1 MDGIVSKD
9 RVQEHGEVYTPD
21 KIVCDMLYLT
31 NDMLREI
38 YTVEQMLTAN
48 YLEPTCGNG
57 NFLIRILDAKLSLI
71 KDSLTVE
78 QTQIAILKAASSIYG
93 IDILSD
99 NVKKS
104 KQRMLDILTIG
115 DTAVLGEKQQWK
127 NTKKFSS
134 EVLTPEFLKIVQYIL
149 DLNIQCADDLTGKQ
163 FVLNKDTQDKI
174 LDKNAE
180 PKTCDLRITQYGF
193 DDSTIGIR
201 DIAFNNLCNNEFVYV
216 NYSECHYLQ
225 IDKLKPLSAFEV
237 STVDTRKAAVE
248 AERALE
254 EEDKLDDDEEF

>member
-71 KDSLTVE
+71 EDSLTVE

-134 EVLTPEFLKIVQYIL
+134 EVLTSEFLKIVQYIL
-149 DLNIQCADDLTGKQ
+149 DLNIQCADALTGKQ
-163 FVLNKDTQDKI
+163 FILNKDTQDKI

-180 PKTCDLRITQYGF
+180 PKTCELRITQYGF
-193 DDSTIGIR
+193 DGSTIGMR
-201 DIAFNNLCNNEFVYV
+201 DIAFNDLCSNKFVYTD
-216 NYSECHYLQ
+216 YSECNYIQ
-225 IDKLKPLSAFEV
+225 AECLKPLSAFEV
-237 STVDTRKAAVE
+237 STVDSRKAEINA
-248 AERALE
+248 AKALE
-254 EEDKLDDDEEF
+254 DEDKLDDDEEF